1 MKLDIYVLFFLSI
14 TPNSHSFSNLI
25 LFFPNK
31 DLGIK
36 QTILG
41 NHFSNWQTNKYMGA
55 SNIVSMFAGE
65 ADPPPPV
72 GAQDHAIF

>member
-1 MKLDIYVLFFLSI
+1 MVFFGKSKTSAHHDAPANI
-14 TPNSHSFSNLI
+14 I
-25 LFFPNK
+25 LE
-31 DLGIK
+31 
-36 QTILG
+36 
-41 NHFSNWQTNKYMGA
+41 NHFSNWQTNKYIGA